1 MRVLI
6 YKRTHKNDPDDKG
19 VFGIRDCMGNIRN
32 WNYDAVI
39 GIGGKSTWKYD
50 TDIRYKINWIGL
62 GPRRIS
68 SSNRRADLVVFAH
81 FALYEENGLNIKDH
95 YPNLYDYMYV
105 DGNKK
110 RFDMSSN
117 LPKSVFEEVKKI
129 IDSVKDCPA
138 SKLYK
143 IESES
148 DLEID
153 TDSTSSKCNGCF

>member
-6 YKRTHKNDPDDKG
+6 YKRTHKNDPNEKG
-19 VFGIRDCMGNIRN
+19 IFGIRDCMGNIRN
-32 WNYDAVI
+32 WGYDAVI
-39 GIGGKSTWKYD
+39 GIGGKSAWRND

-62 GPRRIS
+62 GPRRIGS
-68 SSNRRADLVVFAH
+68 PNRRADMVVFAH
-81 FALYEENGLNIKDH
+81 FELYEGNGLNIKDH

-117 LPKSVFEEVKKI
+117 LPESVFEEVKKI
-129 IDSVKDCPA
+129 IDLVKDSPA
-138 SKLYK
+138 SELYN

-148 DLEID
+148 DLEIG
-153 TDSTSSKCNGCF
+153 TDNTPSKCNGCF